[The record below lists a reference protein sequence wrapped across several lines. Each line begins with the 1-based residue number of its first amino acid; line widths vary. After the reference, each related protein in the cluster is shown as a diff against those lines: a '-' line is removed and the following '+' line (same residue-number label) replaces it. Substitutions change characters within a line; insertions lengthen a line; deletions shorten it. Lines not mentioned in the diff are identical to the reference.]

1 MPDPASGASPVPA
14 RWLEVEG
21 DGPFGGEL
29 KGKGELLLRISDA
42 SSATLSLDYAAR
54 DRLVLGLGSKVG
66 VRLSRTGTLT
76 LEGAARK
83 DVLDGELTGEVK
95 LRLELA
101 RTVDVRVEQRF
112 RASGATTALDVRVR
126 L

>member
-1 MPDPASGASPVPA
+1 MPDPAPGAPAVPA

-21 DGPFGGEL
+21 AGPFGGEL
-29 KGKGELLLRISDA
+29 KGKGELLLSISDA
-42 SSATLSLDYAAR
+42 SAATLSLDYAAR

-83 DVLDGELTGEVK
+83 DLLDGELTGEVK
-95 LRLELA
+95 LRLALA
-101 RTVDVRVEQRF
+101 RTVDVRLEQRF
-112 RASGATTALDVRVR
+112 RASGATTALDVRIR